1 MKRSEREVG
10 LMWIVGGGWENEN
23 EILTGLWVVMSPNL
37 EGHID
42 TVESC
47 VCGSVEVS
55 LQRVQ
60 WGVLLSDN
68 RHNVSGDDDPQHDS
82 GGMDSDWM
90 MHCMLGWRCPF
101 SHAGQGDGVL
111 PSMMLV
117 NRVSNKQIVVNRFT
131 VKSVSFKWFEIN
143 HISMDG

>member
-1 MKRSEREVG
+1 MNCR
-10 LMWIVGGGWENEN
+10 GGWENEN

-47 VCGSVEVS
+47 VCGSVEVL

-82 GGMDSDWM
+82 GEMDSD
-90 MHCMLGWRCPF
+90 
-101 SHAGQGDGVL
+101 
-111 PSMMLV
+111 
-117 NRVSNKQIVVNRFT
+117 
-131 VKSVSFKWFEIN
+131 
-143 HISMDG
+143 